1 MSVRKSPLSH
11 SEGQKRHVEFGKL
24 QKHESLSNLL
34 RDITGRFRNLDDE
47 KVTEMT

>member
-1 MSVRKSPLSH
+1 MLVRKSPLSH
-11 SEGQKRHVEFGKL
+11 SEEQKDMW
-24 QKHESLSNLL
+24 SLSNLL